1 MENYTN
7 LEETESE
14 EEVPL
19 LNPSQPSR
27 NSTLKTKF
35 VGGFLAILACF
46 IFTWVAYFVQTFG
59 ENVSDIM
66 LVRSVLQMVIFAL
79 VIKYWKLDFWL
90 CRNHFESNTKYWLHC
105 GLLIFQVSDHSV
117 EKREIHSELGIFR
130 ENSLLIGHTVKK

>member
-1 MENYTN
+1 MESYTN
-7 LEETESE
+7 LEELSE

-19 LNPSQPSR
+19 LNSSQPSR

-59 ENVSDIM
+59 VNVSDIM

-90 CRNHFESNTKYWLHC
+90 CRDHFESNTKYWLHC
-105 GLLIFQVSDHSV
+105 GMLIFQVSKKISHFFTV
-117 EKREIHSELGIFR
+117 QQFFHFKILFFFFR
-130 ENSLLIGHTVKK
+130 EYVQQAL